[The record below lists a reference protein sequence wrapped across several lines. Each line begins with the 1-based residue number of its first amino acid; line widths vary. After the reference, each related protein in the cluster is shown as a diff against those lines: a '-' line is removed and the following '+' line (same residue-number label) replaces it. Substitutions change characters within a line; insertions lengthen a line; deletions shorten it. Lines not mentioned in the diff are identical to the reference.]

1 MSAELNW
8 LTWTVIMTAFF
19 FLPYVLNR
27 INVRGLFGAMGN
39 PRKDDLP
46 ESEWAQRAMRAHA
59 NAVEN
64 LVVFAPLVLMVELVG
79 ANSGVTAFGA
89 ALYFWA
95 RLVHYTVYTLGIPI
109 VRTLSFFA
117 ALFGEILLMTA
128 LIGAM

>member
-19 FLPYVLNR
+19 FFPYVLNR
-27 INVRGLFGAMGN
+27 IKVRGLFGTMGN

-46 ESEWAQRAMRAHA
+46 ESDWARRAMRAHA

-64 LVVFAPLVLMVELVG
+64 LVIFAPLVLMVELVG

-95 RLVHYTVYTLGIPI
+95 RLIHYTVYTLGIPV

-117 ALFGEILLMTA
+117 GLFGQVLLMVA